1 MSLMRMVVEGRSVP
15 GANRASPASPAFLAA
30 SHRLLHLR
38 TAVALEVRSDAV
50 AVIRGRRH
58 SCILKRQVLVEWRR
72 RCVRR
77 WHGVGGLK
85 ALGVFRWPSS
95 RQG

>member
-38 TAVALEVRSDAV
+38 TAVALEVRGGAV
-50 AVIRGRRH
+50 AVM
-58 SCILKRQVLVEWRR
+58 WR
-72 RCVRR
+72 C
-77 WHGVGGLK
+77 K
-85 ALGVFRWPSS
+85 SS
-95 RQG
+95 SMLCKCT